1 MDKTLKELNSRAEK
15 FNQEQKNMTEHLQ
28 VQKET
33 LILKNDQ
40 RKLNKFRIIIF
51 N

>member
-1 MDKTLKELNSRAEK
+1 
-15 FNQEQKNMTEHLQ
+15 MTEHLQ

-40 RKLNKFRIIIF
+40 RKLNKFKIIIF